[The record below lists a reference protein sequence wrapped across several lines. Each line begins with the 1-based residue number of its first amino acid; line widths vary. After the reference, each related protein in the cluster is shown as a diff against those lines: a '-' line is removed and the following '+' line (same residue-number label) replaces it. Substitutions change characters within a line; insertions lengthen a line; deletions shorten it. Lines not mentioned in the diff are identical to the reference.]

1 MSFAAGARLGPYE
14 ILGPLGTGGMGEVWR
29 ARDTRLD
36 RDVAIKVLP
45 EHMAK
50 NPTAL
55 SRFEREAKALA
66 ALSHP
71 NLVGI
76 HDFGHEGD
84 VVYAVMELLEGR
96 TLRSRLSAEMSWR
109 ESVGIAA
116 AMADGLAAAHARGI
130 IHRDLKPENVFLS
143 SDGRV
148 KILDFGLARRDVP
161 DSSEEHS
168 ISPTLTQQTEPGT
181 VMGTVGYMAPEQV
194 SGLPGDARTDIFS
207 FGCVLYEMVTGER
220 AFRGKTG
227 GEVIAAIMRDDPL
240 DPAASGRTF
249 PPDLVRILS
258 HCLTREPS
266 QRYQSAQDL
275 AFDLKAVLA
284 GSPVSA
290 PPRAVPFRRSRR
302 LWMSMAAIALVVTL
316 AGLFF
321 AARHGRPVARAAV
334 AAPITS
340 LALLPLE
347 NLSHDPEQEY
357 FADGMTQEL
366 NTQLARIGAL
376 KVISRTSAMKYKKTA
391 KSMAE
396 IGRDLNVDAIVTGTV
411 LRSGG
416 KVRITAHLIRAATD
430 DQIWAESFNRDLKDI
445 LVLQSDVARAIVDR
459 IRVKATPQEAARL
472 SGARPVDPEAH
483 EAYLKG
489 LYNWNKGRAPE
500 YMGKAV
506 EYFNEAIEKDPG
518 YSAAYAELAQT
529 YMAMATYGMLLS
541 EDAIRNARPA
551 TMKALELDPQSAEAH
566 AALGRMRMA
575 YDWDWVGAESE
586 YRRAIELNPNYALAH
601 TWFSWF
607 LVAVGRIDEGMSE
620 ARRSVELDPF
630 SVTINV
636 SSAWLSY
643 LAHRYDE
650 SIEQARRTIELD
662 PTFSSPYEIVAMAY
676 EAKGSADMAFV
687 EYQKYRKVAGYD
699 ARTIAALKSAHDTGG
714 MKGYVRKLPEMEK
727 QEESETG
734 NVWPLVRAHLYA
746 RLGDRDQTFSWLE
759 KAYAEREFRMFLL
772 KADPVFDD
780 LHSDPRFTDLLR
792 RIGLPS

>member
-1 MSFAAGARLGPYE
+1 
-14 ILGPLGTGGMGEVWR
+14 MGEVWR

-55 SRFEREAKALA
+55 SRFEREAKTLA

-76 HDFGHEGD
+76 HDFGREGD
-84 VVYAVMELLEGR
+84 VVYAVMELLEGK
-96 TLRSRLSAEMSWR
+96 TLRARLSTVEIPWS

-116 AMADGLAAAHARGI
+116 AMAEGLAAAHARGI
-130 IHRDLKPENVFLS
+130 VHRDLKPENVFLS

-148 KILDFGLARRDVP
+148 KILDFGLARREVP
-161 DSSEEHS
+161 ASSEDHS
-168 ISPTLTQQTEPGT
+168 VLPTFTQHTEPGT

-207 FGCVLYEMVTGER
+207 FGCVLYEMVTGDR

-227 GEVIAAIMRDDPL
+227 GEVIAAILRDDPP
-240 DPAASGRTF
+240 DPMASGRTF
-249 PPDLVRILS
+249 PPDLVRIIS
-258 HCLTREPS
+258 HCLAREPS

-275 AFDLKAVLA
+275 AFDLKAVLS
-284 GSPVSA
+284 GFPVSA
-290 PPRAVPFRRSRR
+290 PAPAVPFRRSRR
-302 LWMSMAAIALVVTL
+302 LGMSMAAIAIVVALAALV
-316 AGLFF
+316 F
-321 AARHGRPVARAAV
+321 ATRHGRPAVRAAV

-357 FADGMTQEL
+357 FADGMTEEL
-366 NTQLARIGAL
+366 NTQLAQISAL

-391 KSMAE
+391 RTMPE
-396 IGRDLNVDAIVTGTV
+396 IGRDLKVDVIVTGTV

-430 DQIWAESFNRDLKDI
+430 DQIWAESFNRDLQDI
-445 LVLQSDVARAIVDR
+445 LVLQNDVARAIVDR
-459 IRVKATPQEAARL
+459 IRVKTSPQEAARL
-472 SGARPVDPEAH
+472 SGGRPVDPKAY

-489 LYNWNKGRAPE
+489 LYNWNKGRTPE

-518 YSAAYAELAQT
+518 YSAAYAELAET
-529 YMAMATYGMLLS
+529 YLAMATYGMLLS
-541 EDAIRNARPA
+541 EDAIRSARPA
-551 TMKALELDPQSAEAH
+551 TMKALELDPQSPEAH
-566 AALGRMRMA
+566 AALGRIRMA
-575 YDWDWVGAESE
+575 YDWDWVGTESE

-601 TWFSWF
+601 MWYSWF
-607 LVAVGRIDEGMSE
+607 LAGVGRIDEAISK
-620 ARRSVELDPF
+620 AQRALELDPF
-630 SVTINV
+630 SVTVNV

-643 LAHRYDE
+643 LAHRYDK

-662 PTFSSPYEIVAMAY
+662 TTFSSPYEIVAMAY
-676 EAKGSADMAFV
+676 EAKGSAAMAFV

-699 ARTIAALKSAHDTGG
+699 ARTIAALKSAYDAGG
-714 MKGYVRKLPEMEK
+714 MKGYVRKLLELEK
-727 QEESETG
+727 QEEIETG
-734 NVWPLVRAHLYA
+734 NVWPQVRAHLYA

-759 KAYAEREFRMFLL
+759 KAYAEREFRMFIL
-772 KADPVFDD
+772 KADPVFDY
-780 LHSDPRFTDLLR
+780 LHSDPRFADLLR

>member
-1 MSFAAGARLGPYE
+1 
-14 ILGPLGTGGMGEVWR
+14 
-29 ARDTRLD
+29 
-36 RDVAIKVLP
+36 
-45 EHMAK
+45 
-50 NPTAL
+50 
-55 SRFEREAKALA
+55 
-66 ALSHP
+66 
-71 NLVGI
+71 
-76 HDFGHEGD
+76 
-84 VVYAVMELLEGR
+84 MELLEGK
-96 TLRSRLSAEMSWR
+96 TLRSRLSTAEMSWR

-116 AMADGLAAAHARGI
+116 AMAEGLAAAHARGI
-130 IHRDLKPENVFLS
+130 VHRDLKPENVFLS
-143 SDGRV
+143 SDARV

-161 DSSEEHS
+161 SSSEEHS
-168 ISPTLTQQTEPGT
+168 ISPTLTQHTEPGT

-207 FGCVLYEMVTGER
+207 FGCVLYEMVSGDR

-227 GEVIAAIMRDDPL
+227 GEVIAAIMRDDPP
-240 DPAASGRTF
+240 DPKASGRAF
-249 PPDLVRILS
+249 PPDLVRIIS

-290 PPRAVPFRRSRR
+290 PPPALPFRRSRR
-302 LWMSMAAIALVVTL
+302 IWMSMAAIALVVAL
-316 AGLFF
+316 AGL
-321 AARHGRPVARAAV
+321 AIATRHGRPAARAAV

-357 FADGMTQEL
+357 FADGMTEEL
-366 NTQLARIGAL
+366 NTQLAQIGAL

-391 KSMAE
+391 KTMPE
-396 IGRDLNVDAIVTGTV
+396 IGRELNVDAVVTGSI

-416 KVRITAHLIRAATD
+416 RVRITAHLIRAATD
-430 DQIWAESFNRDLKDI
+430 EQLWAESYERDLQN
-445 LVLQSDVARAIVDR
+445 VFALQNDVARAIVGR
-459 IRVKATPQEAARL
+459 IRVKTTEQEQTRL
-472 SGARPVDPEAH
+472 SGARPIDSAAH

-489 LYNWNKGRAPE
+489 VYYWNKGRNPE
-500 YMGKAV
+500 YVSKAV
-506 EYFNEAIEKDPG
+506 EYFNEAIEKEPA

-586 YRRAIELNPNYALAH
+586 YRRAIDLNPNYALVH
-601 TWFSWF
+601 TWYSWL
-607 LVAVGRIDEGMSE
+607 LVAVGRIDEAMSE
-620 ARRSVELDPF
+620 AQRAVELDPF

-643 LAHRYDE
+643 LARRYDE

-662 PTFSSPYEIVAMAY
+662 PTFSSPFEIVAMAY
-676 EAKGSADMAFV
+676 EAKGSADMAFA
-687 EYQKYRKVAGYD
+687 EYQKYKKVAGYD
-699 ARTIAALKSAHDTGG
+699 ARTIAALKSAHDAGG
-714 MKGYVRKLPEMEK
+714 MKGYVRKLLEMEK
-727 QEESETG
+727 QETNETG
-734 NVWPLVRAHLYA
+734 NVWSLQMAHLYA

-759 KAYAEREFRMFLL
+759 RAYAERHDRMFLL
-772 KADPVFDD
+772 KADPVFNA
-780 LHSDPRFTDLLR
+780 LHSDPRFIDLMR